1 VDNLTKSLAIEW
13 ADHGVR
19 INSVAP
25 VSTASSYFKAVLP
38 FMFILH
44 TSTLFSLNVN
54 YERKQT

>member
-1 VDNLTKSLAIEW
+1 
-13 ADHGVR
+13 VR

-44 TSTLFSLNVN
+44 TSTLMFSLNVN
-54 YERKQT
+54 YERKQTDLI